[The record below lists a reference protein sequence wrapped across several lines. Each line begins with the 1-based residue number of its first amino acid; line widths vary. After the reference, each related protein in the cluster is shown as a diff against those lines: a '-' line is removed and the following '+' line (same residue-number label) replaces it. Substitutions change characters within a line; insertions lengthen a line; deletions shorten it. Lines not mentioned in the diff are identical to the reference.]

1 MEGVEEER
9 GEGRRQIW
17 YAHRGDPQVK
27 KNKNTV
33 FGKCI
38 TLKCQFKD
46 YTEIMKLQSKCH
58 CFKT

>member
-17 YAHRGDPQVK
+17 YAHRGDSQAK

-33 FGKCI
+33 FEECKKKKKKKKKTI
-38 TLKCQFKD
+38 PELVMV
-46 YTEIMKLQSKCH
+46 TEI
-58 CFKT
+58 